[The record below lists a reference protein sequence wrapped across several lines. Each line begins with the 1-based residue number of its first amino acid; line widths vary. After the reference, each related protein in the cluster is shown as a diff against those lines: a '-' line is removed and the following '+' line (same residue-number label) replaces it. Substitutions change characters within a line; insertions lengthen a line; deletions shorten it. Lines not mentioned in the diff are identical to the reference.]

1 MSIGS
6 LKSENRLKKKAYR
19 RQREQKTSVKSP
31 LPKSKS
37 VPKIEIEAAPKV
49 EIKVEGIEVDDH
61 IGSIKSSLLQEDLVP
76 ESDRN
81 FSIIIPRKTEK
92 TLIKENTPVTVRQ
105 MS

>member
-6 LKSENRLKKKAYR
+6 LKSENRLKKKAYK

-37 VPKIEIEAAPKV
+37 VPKMDIDVAPKV
-49 EIKVEGIEVDDH
+49 EIKVEGIEENEHVA
-61 IGSIKSSLLQEDLVP
+61 SIKSSLLQEEMVP
-76 ESDRN
+76 ESQRN

-92 TLIKENTPVTVRQ
+92 TLIKENTPVTMRQ